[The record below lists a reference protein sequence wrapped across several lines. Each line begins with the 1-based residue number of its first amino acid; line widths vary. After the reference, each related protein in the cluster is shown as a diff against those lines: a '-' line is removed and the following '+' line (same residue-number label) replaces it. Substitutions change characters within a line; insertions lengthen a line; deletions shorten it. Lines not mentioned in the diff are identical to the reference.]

1 MATYSSIDAWKILW
15 AEEPGGLQSTGSQ
28 RFGHTQPLSTH
39 ARVIY
44 KDAVHAL
51 WCIFQFSACAL
62 SIACKAIAAAT
73 TCIATD
79 VWVQVDQ

>member
-1 MATYSSIDAWKILW
+1 MATHSSILGWKIQW
-15 AEEPGGLQSTGSQ
+15 AEEPGGLHSTGSQ
-28 RFGHTQPLSTH
+28 RAEHTQPLSTH
-39 ARVIY
+39 THVIY
-44 KDAVHAL
+44 KDAVLAL
-51 WCIFQFSACAL
+51 WCIFQFSACTL